1 MMELLSKLG
10 IDYKLLIAQIVN
22 FLVLLFILYRFAYRP
37 VLAMLEKR
45 ARRIEKGL
53 KDAAEAKKELE
64 AAYKKEEEI
73 LKKAHREA
81 KNIIEKMHKQAEKA
95 QAEIIVETK
104 KQTDKMVKDAKVQ
117 IEREKEKTVQEIK
130 AEIGSLVVAA
140 AEKVIGERV
149 DEKKDK
155 ELIERAI
162 Q

>member
-1 MMELLSKLG
+1 MELLSKLG

-53 KDAAEAKKELE
+53 KDAAEAKKELK